1 MKSLVFDTGSI
12 ISLTLNNVVWL
23 IEPLKERFKGNFY
36 VTPEA
41 KKELIERP
49 LTMRRFEFEALQT
62 MTYFKN
68 NTLEVIFNKDIESL
82 SYRLLELAN
91 HSYRS
96 DGKYLTI
103 VHKADME
110 GLAAAISIKAEA
122 YVVDER
128 TTRWLIE
135 KPHTLKNMLSSRLSS
150 KIEIDKK
157 NLEEFR
163 ALAGNVKFLRSIELV
178 YISYKLK
185 MLDQF
190 KPDTPNGDKLLLDG
204 LLWGM
209 KLKGCAIS
217 KDEIKEIE
225 HMEK

>member
-1 MKSLVFDTGSI
+1 MRSLVFDTGSI
-12 ISLTLNNVVWL
+12 ISLTLNNVVWIL
-23 IEPLKERFKGNFY
+23 DPLKERFKGNFY

-62 MTYFKN
+62 MTYFKK
-68 NTLEVIFNKDIESL
+68 NTLEVLSNKEIEDM
-82 SYRLLELAN
+82 SYRLLDLAN

-96 DGKYLTI
+96 NGNYLTL

-110 GLAAAISIKAEA
+110 GLAAAIIQKADA

-135 KPHTLKNMLSSRLSS
+135 KPNSLRKMLSSRLNSR
-150 KIEIDKK
+150 IEIDRK
-157 NLEEFR
+157 NLDEFR
-163 ALAGNVKFLRSIELV
+163 ELAGNIRFLRSIELV
-178 YISYKLK
+178 YIAYKLN
-185 MLDQF
+185 MLDSF
-190 KPDTPNGDKLLLDG
+190 KPDMPNGDKILLDG

-217 KDEIKEIE
+217 KDEIKAIE
-225 HMEK
+225 HLEK